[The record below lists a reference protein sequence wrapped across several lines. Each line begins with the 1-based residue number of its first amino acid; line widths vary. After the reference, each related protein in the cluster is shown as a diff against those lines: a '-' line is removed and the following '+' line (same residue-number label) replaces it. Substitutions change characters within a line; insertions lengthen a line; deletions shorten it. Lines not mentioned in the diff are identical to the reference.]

1 MSGPSLDF
9 NRWDGPRAGV
19 MARRWTIASMGLRQ
33 LMQGKLFRIL
43 IGLGCVA
50 GLLVAVAGFV
60 FSQTLAENGWL
71 TELARKGGP
80 RVEAVMSAVS
90 ALLLLYPDM
99 LVTGAYKVV
108 FWAQAQLGLLLS
120 LVAMTLLVPQLITR
134 DRASQAL
141 TIYLARPLTPR
152 DYLLG
157 KLGTIVGVL
166 LLLWTAPL
174 VVGWVISMA
183 LVPDMVFFN
192 YSLEA
197 MGAAL
202 VFNLIAMVVIGAVA
216 FGVSALAKTA
226 AVARISWIG
235 LWIVMGIIAKTKA
248 LPSWVGHLSFSY
260 DLKMVSDEV
269 FALGDTLTEAA
280 GILPMLNPQM
290 AKEIGQAATQVGTD
304 ELGGVIVGLVILVG
318 ASLTVLWGRIK
329 PE

>member
-1 MSGPSLDF
+1 
-9 NRWDGPRAGV
+9 
-19 MARRWTIASMGLRQ
+19 
-33 LMQGKLFRIL
+33 
-43 IGLGCVA
+43 
-50 GLLVAVAGFV
+50 
-60 FSQTLAENGWL
+60 
-71 TELARKGGP
+71 
-80 RVEAVMSAVS
+80 
-90 ALLLLYPDM
+90 
-99 LVTGAYKVV
+99 
-108 FWAQAQLGLLLS
+108 
-120 LVAMTLLVPQLITR
+120 
-134 DRASQAL
+134 
-141 TIYLARPLTPR
+141 
-152 DYLLG
+152 
-157 KLGTIVGVL
+157 
-166 LLLWTAPL
+166 
-174 VVGWVISMA
+174 
-183 LVPDMVFFN
+183 MVFFN

-235 LWIVMGIIAKTKA
+235 LWIVMSIVAKTKA

-304 ELGGVIVGLVILVG
+304 EIGGVIVGLVILVS

>member
-1 MSGPSLDF
+1 MSGASLDY

-33 LMQGKLFRIL
+33 LLRGKFFRVL
-43 IGLGCVA
+43 LGLGCGA
-50 GLLVAVAGFV
+50 GLIVALAGFV
-60 FSQTLAENGWL
+60 FSQTLAEDGWL
-71 TELARKGGP
+71 AELAQKSGP
-80 RVEAVMSAVS
+80 RAEAVMQAVS
-90 ALLLLYPDM
+90 AMLLLYPDL

-152 DYLLG
+152 DYLMG

-174 VVGWVISMA
+174 VVGWMISMA

-202 VFNLIAMVVIGAVA
+202 LFNLIAMAVIGAVA

-235 LWIVMGIIAKTKA
+235 LWIVMGIIAETKS
-248 LPSWVGHLSFSY
+248 LPSWVGHLSFSH
-260 DLKMVSDEV
+260 DLKLVSDEV
-269 FALGDTLTEAA
+269 FSLGDTLTEA
-280 GILPMLNPQM
+280 GEILPMLNPKL
-290 AKEIGQAATQVGTD
+290 ANEIGQAAHHVGTD
-304 ELGGVIVGLVILVG
+304 EMSGVIIGLIILVG
-318 ASLTVLWGRIK
+318 GSLTLLWGRIK